1 MSEAADLLRRLPLF
15 AALGVAALAAV
26 AERTVTRSLAGGA
39 QLFREGEPCQG
50 LYVVMRGRMA
60 VFRAS
65 ADGRE

>member
-15 AALGVAALAAV
+15 AALGVAAL